1 MKQLIKI
8 ALIVCS
14 AIIATSCGG
23 KTPVQATS
31 TPLSVEAQKGLSIEV
46 DADTVFAFVEAQTS
60 MGPRVPGMTGHDRCI
75 AFIKERLVSYGAEV
89 SEQDTIFAPAGTEI
103 QPQRVRNIT
112 GRFNVGAPRHVLLL
126 AHYDTRPWADEDSD
140 PANHDTPIAG
150 ANDGASGVAVLLEI
164 ARLME
169 QLPDNVEVEMLFV
182 DAEDAGNHTEDLSWC
197 IGSQAWASSFDPLSR
212 GIPEYAILL
221 DMVGGKNAIF
231 HREYF
236 SEQYASRI
244 NNKVWNTA
252 KQLGHGERFPNEIGG
267 ALNDDHIHIL
277 SVGIPAIDIVESA
290 NPTTQSFNP
299 TWHTLEDNIENIDRA
314 TLKMVGDV
322 VINTIF
328 R

>member
-1 MKQLIKI
+1 MKHLIKI

-31 TPLSVEAQKGLSIEV
+31 TQLSVEAQKGLAVEV
-46 DADTVFAFVEAQTS
+46 NADSVFAFVEAQTS
-60 MGPRVPGMTGHDRCI
+60 MGPRVPGKAGHNQCM
-75 AFIKERLVSYGAEV
+75 AFIKERLAAYGAVV
-89 SEQDTIFAPAGTEI
+89 SVQDTVFAPAGTELL
-103 QPQRVRNIT
+103 PQRVRNIT

-126 AHYDTRPWADEDSD
+126 AHYDTRPWADEDGD
-140 PANHDTPIAG
+140 PANHDTPISG

-169 QLPDNVEVEMLFV
+169 QLPDNIEIEMLFV

-197 IGSQAWASSFDPLSR
+197 IGSQAWASAFDPLR
-212 GIPEYAILL
+212 RRIPEYAILL

-236 SEQYASRI
+236 SEQYASKI

-252 KQLGHGERFPNEIGG
+252 KQLGYGERFPNEIGG

-290 NPTTQSFNP
+290 HPSTQSFNP
-299 TWHTLEDNIENIDRA
+299 TWHTLEDNINNIDRA